1 MARSKGGR
9 VEPGPGEREKELHFS
24 VLAKIFV
31 SIFIIFILSKCQ
43 YKILT

>member
-9 VEPGPGEREKELHFS
+9 VEPGPGERETELHFS

-31 SIFIIFILSKCQ
+31 SIFILSKCQ